1 MSGGQPRGPTC
12 FERVKYG
19 AMIGFA
25 IGISTGA
32 IFGSAA
38 GIRYGLRGRKLLSQL
53 GKVMLQSGGSF
64 AVFLAVGSAI
74 RCWWKRTPRVFIS
87 LVYSIFFCHFVY
99 LEHWFKFPATC
110 VHDVYNNDDHF
121 HSSYLMA
128 WHFLQLFWALF
139 LRACC

>member
-1 MSGGQPRGPTC
+1 MPMSGTRPRGPTC

-38 GIRYGLRGRKLLSQL
+38 GIRYGLRGRELLTQL
-53 GKVMLQSGGSF
+53 GKIMLQSGGSF

-74 RCWWKRTPRVFIS
+74 RC
-87 LVYSIFFCHFVY
+87 
-99 LEHWFKFPATC
+99 
-110 VHDVYNNDDHF
+110 
-121 HSSYLMA
+121 
-128 WHFLQLFWALF
+128 
-139 LRACC
+139 